1 MSYSSTIKQ
10 LFAPCQKNTEYGGT
24 KMPRK
29 SNQLFALRYSPEFE
43 FLTSKS
49 ISQVQAILTNNHFKW
64 SAGQD
69 DSLRDVGH
77 AEICP
82 DKDNHLS
89 GTSGYLEVEN
99 VIALVKEQ
107 CNATQSPKTGFHIH
121 WNLLDDNGVGIMT
134 PKQLTN
140 VFIDWFNFKRVI
152 ELILPES
159 RAGDN
164 QTNLW
169 GISRN
174 TLADMRQ
181 FAESAGENSHAEL
194 GRFITAFGTR
204 SCSDIR
210 ISEAHKTL
218 EFRKAIFTVDSV
230 KLSLWIEFTRNFIG
244 YNMKARQKNFRK
256 VMDNPDDRVATQN
269 MNEVDL
275 SNLQGDKGLAWS
287 FRQVWEYRAGNLGL
301 MKIAEKRALQLARNC
316 TATRNQIQGLT
327 ERIKTRYGR

>member
-1 MSYSSTIKQ
+1 
-10 LFAPCQKNTEYGGT
+10 LFNEGALSLFNLYGNFPYLPKHYGGVN
-24 KMPRK
+24 MPRK
-29 SNQLFALRYSPEFE
+29 SNNLFALRYSPEFE
-43 FLTSKS
+43 FLTQKS
-49 ISQVQAILTNNHFKW
+49 ESQVQAILSDNHFKW
-64 SAGQD
+64 TAGQD
-69 DSLRDVGH
+69 DSLQGVGH

-89 GTSGYLEVEN
+89 GSSGYLEVEN

-121 WNLLDDNGVGIMT
+121 WNLLDDDGVGLMT

-174 TLADMRQ
+174 KLADMRQ

-194 GRFITAFGTR
+194 GRFILAFGTK

-210 ISEAHKTL
+210 ISEEHKTL

-230 KLSLWIEFTRNFIG
+230 KLSLWIEFTRNLIG

-256 VMDNPDDRVATQN
+256 VWNSPDDRVST
-269 MNEVDL
+269 L
-275 SNLQGDKGLAWS
+275 TRDKGLAWS

-316 TATRNQIQGLT
+316 SATRDQIQGIT
-327 ERIKTRYGR
+327 DRIKTRYNR

>member
-1 MSYSSTIKQ
+1 
-10 LFAPCQKNTEYGGT
+10 
-24 KMPRK
+24 MPRK
-29 SNQLFALRYSPEFE
+29 SNNLFALRYSPEFE

-49 ISQVQAILTNNHFKW
+49 ISQVQDILTNNHFKW
-64 SAGQD
+64 EAGD
-69 DSLRDVGH
+69 DPSLRDVGH

-82 DKDNHLS
+82 DRDNHLS

-121 WNLLDDNGVGIMT
+121 WNLLDDDGVGLMT

-174 TLADMRQ
+174 KLADMEQ
-181 FAESAGENSHAEL
+181 FARSAGENSHAEL
-194 GRFITAFGTR
+194 GRFITAFVSTG
-204 SCSDIR
+204 CSDIR
-210 ISEAHKTL
+210 ISEEHKTL

-230 KLSLWIEFTRNFIG
+230 KLSLWIEFTRNLIG

-256 VMDNPDDRVATQN
+256 VWDNPEDRILVNTR
-269 MNEVDL
+269 
-275 SNLQGDKGLAWS
+275 DKGLAWS

-316 TATRNQIQGLT
+316 TATRNQIQGMT

>member
-1 MSYSSTIKQ
+1 MGIIS
-10 LFAPCQKNTEYGGT
+10 LFAFFTTMEDV
-24 KMPRK
+24 MPRK
-29 SNQLFALRYSPEFE
+29 SNKLFALRYSPEFE
-43 FLTSKS
+43 FLTQKS
-49 ISQVQAILTNNHFKW
+49 VSQVQTILTDNHFKW
-64 SAGQD
+64 TATDD
-69 DSLRDVGH
+69 DSLQHVGH
-77 AEICP
+77 AEIYP

-121 WNLLDDNGVGIMT
+121 WNLLDDNGVGVMT

-140 VFIDWFNFKRVI
+140 IFIDWFNFKRVI

-159 RAGDN
+159 RQGDN

-169 GISRN
+169 GVSRHK
-174 TLADMRQ
+174 LQDMRQ
-181 FAESAGENSHAEL
+181 FAESAGENSQAEL
-194 GRFITAFGTR
+194 GRFITTFWSTG
-204 SCSDIR
+204 CSDIR
-210 ISEAHKTL
+210 ISQEHKTL

-230 KLSLWIEFTRNFIG
+230 KLSLWIEFTRNLIG

-256 VMDNPDDRVATQN
+256 VWDNPEHRVATQN
-269 MNEVDL
+269 RNEVDL
-275 SNLQGDKGLAWS
+275 SNLERGRGLAWS

-316 TATRNQIQGLT
+316 SETREQIQGIT
-327 ERIKTRYGR
+327 ERIKTRYAR

>member
-1 MSYSSTIKQ
+1 
-10 LFAPCQKNTEYGGT
+10 
-24 KMPRK
+24 MPRK
-29 SNQLFALRYSPEFE
+29 SNNLFALRYSPEFE
-43 FLTSKS
+43 FLTQKS
-49 ISQVQAILTNNHFKW
+49 ESQVQAILSDNHFKW
-64 SAGQD
+64 TAGQD
-69 DSLRDVGH
+69 DSLQGVGH

-89 GTSGYLEVEN
+89 GSSGYLEVEN

-121 WNLLDDNGVGIMT
+121 WNLLDDDGVGLMT
-134 PKQLTN
+134 PK
-140 VFIDWFNFKRVI
+140 
-152 ELILPES
+152 
-159 RAGDN
+159 

-174 TLADMRQ
+174 KLADMRQ

-194 GRFITAFGTR
+194 GRFILAFGTK

-210 ISEAHKTL
+210 ISEEHKTL

-230 KLSLWIEFTRNFIG
+230 KLSLWIEFTRNLIG
-244 YNMKARQKNFRK
+244 YNMKARQKKFRK
-256 VMDNPDDRVATQN
+256 VWNSPDDRVST
-269 MNEVDL
+269 L
-275 SNLQGDKGLAWS
+275 TRDKGLAWS

-316 TATRNQIQGLT
+316 SATRDQIQGIT
-327 ERIKTRYGR
+327 DRIKTRYNR